1 MPKGISVRAARV
13 EDIKAMARVHVAS
26 WQETYR
32 GLVPDAVLDDPG
44 FPAARERQ
52 WLITLTD
59 QRWAAHRTA
68 VAEHRGPLVGLAMA
82 GPSDDE
88 PDLMHL
94 YVLYLLAAHHGSGAG
109 TDLLHAVIDPDKAT
123 TLWVA
128 ERNPRAQAF
137 YRKHGFTLDGGSKV
151 EGGVLDL
158 RMVRHPGPLS
168 RT

>member
-1 MPKGISVRAARV
+1 
-13 EDIKAMARVHVAS
+13 MARVHVQS

-52 WLITLTD
+52 WLNAFTD
-59 QRWAAHRTA
+59 PRWATQRIA
-68 VAEHRGPLVGLAMA
+68 VAEHGGPLVGLAMT
-82 GPSDDE
+82 GPSDDD

-94 YVLYLLAAHHGSGAG
+94 YVLYLLAEHHGSGTG
-109 TDLLHAVIDPDKAT
+109 TDLLHAVIDPDKVT

-137 YRKHGFTLDGGSKV
+137 YRKYGFELDGGSKI

-158 RMVRHPGPLS
+158 RMVRRPGPLS